1 MGARSGGAA
10 IALLETIDPI
20 ERYDKQN
27 DSQLLN
33 TLTTYLANN
42 ENLSQT
48 AKDLYAHRHT
58 IRYRLQKVAELTGLS
73 VFRSED
79 KERLSLG
86 LKARSL
92 LQV

>member
-1 MGARSGGAA
+1 MRS
-10 IALLETIDPI
+10 IATTSRTTASWCTRLV
-20 ERYDKQN
+20 
-27 DSQLLN
+27 
-33 TLTTYLANN
+33 TYLNN
-42 ENLSQT
+42 DENLSQT

-58 IRYRLQKVAELTGLS
+58 IRYRLQKIADITGLS

-92 LQV
+92 LNS